1 MSTKRIL
8 YIEDDQPIRCLIGRI
23 LDRSGYQFLQAED
36 GEEGIELATRERPD
50 LILLDI
56 HLPGGMS
63 GVEVASQLRA
73 AVETMNIPIIAITA
87 DTAVHNRNSVL
98 DSGCDEYI
106 AKPFDRMN
114 LMETINRFLAV
125 AN

>member
-36 GEEGIELATRERPD
+36 GEEGVEMATREHPD

-63 GVEVASQLRA
+63 GVEVATQLRSSVA
-73 AVETMNIPIIAITA
+73 TMNIPIIAITA
-87 DTAVHNRNSVL
+87 DTVVHNRNSVI
-98 DSGCDEYI
+98 DSGCDDYI
-106 AKPFDRMN
+106 SKPFDREF
-114 LMETINRFLAV
+114 LMATINRHLSA